1 MLRETKR
8 SAGLAALLD
17 HVVAEQADALERND
31 INVTG
36 ERFGC
41 GASTQDERRACSL
54 FLWLLGP
61 TTEQL
66 ATTCPCQS

>member
-1 MLRETKR
+1 
-8 SAGLAALLD
+8 
-17 HVVAEQADALERND
+17 VVGEKASESNPEIDL
-31 INVTG
+31 TG

-41 GASTQDERRACSL
+41 GARNEREKKACGL

-66 ATTCPCQS
+66 ATTCPCRD